1 MTDIEKNLLKI
12 DLCCRLPYNVKV
24 HAKYTD
30 LGETIELDGIV
41 KMIDADGVVGIEVI
55 NDFSSAWTYVQIDNV
70 KPYLFPLSSMTEEQK
85 RELLDLTGYEARCEE
100 SCGFDS
106 WGFYVNIV
114 GEYKYEDS
122 KKSIILYPDDIG
134 IDWLNKNHFDYRGL
148 IEKDLAIDATGL
160 NVY

>member
-1 MTDIEKNLLKI
+1 MTDIEKNLIKV

-85 RELLDLTGYEARCEE
+85 KELQSLIIQEAFGK
-100 SCGFDS
+100 SDNTFTTQD
-106 WGFYVNIV
+106 FYC
-114 GEYKYEDS
+114 KYH
-122 KKSIILYPDDIG
+122 L
-134 IDWLNKNHFDYRGL
+134 DYRGL
-148 IEKDLAIDATGL
+148 NERNLANNADRL
-160 NVY
+160 NIY

>member
-70 KPYLFPLSSMTEEQK
+70 KPYLFPLSSITEEQK
-85 RELLDLTGYEARCEE
+85 KELQSLIIQDAFGTSDNTFTEQ
-100 SCGFDS
+100 D
-106 WGFYVNIV
+106 FYC
-114 GEYKYEDS
+114 KYH
-122 KKSIILYPDDIG
+122 L
-134 IDWLNKNHFDYRGL
+134 DYRGL
-148 IEKDLAIDATGL
+148 NERNLANNANRL
-160 NVY
+160 NIY

>member
-41 KMIDADGVVGIEVI
+41 KMIDTDGIVGIEVI
-55 NDFSSAWTYVQIDNV
+55 NDFSSAWTYVQIDDV

-85 RELLDLTGYEARCEE
+85 KELQSLIIQDAFGTSDNTFTTQDFYCKYHLDYR
-100 SCGFDS
+100 D
-106 WGFYVNIV
+106 
-114 GEYKYEDS
+114 
-122 KKSIILYPDDIG
+122 
-134 IDWLNKNHFDYRGL
+134 LNKRNLSNNAD
-148 IEKDLAIDATGL
+148 GL
-160 NVY
+160 NIY

>member
-24 HAKYTD
+24 HVEYTD
-30 LGETIELDGIV
+30 LGERIELDGIV

-85 RELLDLTGYEARCEE
+85 KELQSLIIQEAFSKSDNTFTEQ
-100 SCGFDS
+100 D
-106 WGFYVNIV
+106 FYC
-114 GEYKYEDS
+114 KYH
-122 KKSIILYPDDIG
+122 L
-134 IDWLNKNHFDYRGL
+134 DYRGL
-148 IEKDLAIDATGL
+148 NERNLANNANRL
-160 NVY
+160 NIY